1 MLSANIPTICGITIP
16 PNAAI
21 ASNMDIPMV
30 EPLMN
35 SPAFAIQVGYIP
47 AKKKPK
53 PATAVVMITKFFVE
67 INSKKNIV
75 AQMQFININFCFD
88 IFLET

>member
-35 SPAFAIQVGYIP
+35 SPAFAIHVGYIP
-47 AKKKPK
+47 AKKNPN
-53 PATAVVMITKFFVE
+53 PATAMVMIAKSSVD
-67 INSKKNIV
+67 INNKKNTV
-75 AQMQFININFCFD
+75 APTQFININFC
-88 IFLET
+88 